1 MLIGV
6 DYPDF
11 YFSLKD
17 IGGIPGQSIARLT
30 PLGWTCIGNSNN
42 TTTNW
47 HQNQYTRTYFSPT
60 NYELGKIGD
69 NISKFWGVEDM
80 SDKVGKKTMSPGD
93 KVEPAIVEKAWNMM
107 VNGKK

>member
-30 PLGWTCIGNSNN
+30 PLGWTCIENSNN

-69 NISKFWGVEDM
+69 NISKF
-80 SDKVGKKTMSPGD
+80 
-93 KVEPAIVEKAWNMM
+93 
-107 VNGKK
+107 